1 MADPPA
7 DDATDKR
14 AHARRLLM
22 EAAITLFSEKSHV
35 SVREIAQAAGVN
47 HGLVHYYFGSKEQ
60 LRREALDHLIATTAA
75 QIALDSAST
84 IPEIVD
90 GMTSLYS
97 RIGPALRMGVRSILD
112 ETDPGIFANNDF
124 PIMKRLAA
132 LVSPDDPVLGAKT
145 VSLFLSSLV
154 GSVILRQWVVRA
166 TGMDEEAFLAF
177 VRRRHIALLEAARAE
192 NVASSAPDSP
202 QTST

>member
-1 MADPPA
+1 MADTPA

-90 GMTSLYS
+90 VMTSLYT

-112 ETDPGIFANNDF
+112 ETDPGVFANKDF
-124 PIMKRLAA
+124 PIMKRLAN
-132 LVSPDDPVLGAKT
+132 LVAPDDPSLGAKT
-145 VSLFLSSLV
+145 VSVFLSSLV
-154 GSVILRQWVVRA
+154 GSIVLRHWVIQA
-166 TGMDEEAFLAF
+166 TGMDESVFLAF
-177 VRRRHIALLEAARAE
+177 VRRRHIALLEGARAE
-192 NVASSAPDSP
+192 NAASRGPNSP
-202 QTST
+202 RT